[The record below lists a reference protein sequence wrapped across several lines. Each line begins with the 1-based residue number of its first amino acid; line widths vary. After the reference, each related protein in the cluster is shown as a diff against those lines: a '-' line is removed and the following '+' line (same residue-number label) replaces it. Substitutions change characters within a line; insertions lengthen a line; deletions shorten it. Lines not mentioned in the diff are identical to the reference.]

1 MSASSCIDG
10 FPEGVFG
17 VVDFFW
23 PLLFL
28 QFYLNVVFKFA
39 QSALRKL
46 MDFSLVLSLGWGHQ
60 LMDRTI
66 GNWSKP
72 NAYSVRQLMFNAMLE
87 VAGLMSV
94 ELLQEQF
101 TLVLSFFLS
110 ST

>member
-1 MSASSCIDG
+1 
-10 FPEGVFG
+10 
-17 VVDFFW
+17 
-23 PLLFL
+23 
-28 QFYLNVVFKFA
+28 
-39 QSALRKL
+39 
-46 MDFSLVLSLGWGHQ
+46 
-60 LMDRTI
+60 MDRTI

-72 NAYSVRQLMFNAMLE
+72 NAYSVSQLMFNAMLE